1 MRPAVLLSLLVLVVP
16 STGWAQKGVPN
27 TYDEIF
33 RKYSKQYFGV
43 GFDWKVFKAQA
54 MTESNL
60 NPEAKSWVGAKG
72 VMQLMPATY
81 QEIRSKNPEIGEISD
96 PRWNIAAGIFYDRKL
111 WNSWTG
117 HETIKD
123 RLSFVLSSYNAGRG
137 TILKAKGTAEDEGL
151 DSRAWTNVEIV
162 APKVPRWRHEETLN
176 YVRRIQSFYT
186 DISKRNGF
194 ESLLDASEN
203 STPESGRR

>member
-1 MRPAVLLSLLVLVVP
+1 MRKALFLSLLTLLTP
-16 STGWAQKGVPN
+16 WNAWAQKGVPS

-81 QEIRSKNPEIGEISD
+81 QEIQSKNPDIGEISD

-111 WNSWTG
+111 WNSWTE

-151 DSRAWTNVEIV
+151 DSKAWTNVEIV
-162 APKVPRWRHEETLN
+162 APKVPRWRYEETLN
-176 YVRRIQSFYT
+176 YVRRIQSFYV
-186 DISKRNGF
+186 DMSKRNGF
-194 ESLLDASEN
+194 ESFLGGSEN
-203 STPESGRR
+203 HEPNKE

>member
-1 MRPAVLLSLLVLVVP
+1 MRPAVLLSLLLLVVP
-16 STGWAQKGVPN
+16 STGWAQKGVPS

-81 QEIRSKNPEIGEISD
+81 QEIQSKNPEIGEISD
-96 PRWNIAAGIFYDRKL
+96 PRWNIAAGILYDRKL

-203 STPESGRR
+203 STPAPRRR

>member
-1 MRPAVLLSLLVLVVP
+1 MRKRVFLLILALLVP
-16 STGWAQKGVPN
+16 SSAWAQKGMAS

-72 VMQLMPATY
+72 LMQLMPATY
-81 QEIRSKNPEIGEISD
+81 QEIQSKNPEIGEIND

-111 WNSWTG
+111 WKSWTE
-117 HETIKD
+117 HESISD
-123 RLSFVLSSYNAGRG
+123 RVSFVFSSYNAGRG
-137 TILKAKGTAEDEGL
+137 TILKAQDTAEKEGL
-151 DSRAWTNVEIV
+151 NSKTWSNVEVV
-162 APKVPRWRHEETLN
+162 APKVPRWRYEETLN

-194 ESLLDASEN
+194 EGLIIS
-203 STPESGRR
+203 PESSAMDTKK

>member
-1 MRPAVLLSLLVLVVP
+1 MRKALFLSLLTLLAP
-16 STGWAQKGVPN
+16 WSAWAQKGVPS
-27 TYDEIF
+27 TYDETF

-81 QEIRSKNPEIGEISD
+81 QEIQSKNPEIGEISD

-111 WNSWTG
+111 WNSWTE

-137 TILKAKGTAEDEGL
+137 TILKAKGTAENEGL
-151 DSRAWTNVEIV
+151 DSKAWTNVEIV
-162 APKVPRWRHEETLN
+162 APKVPRWRYEETLN
-176 YVRRIQSFYT
+176 YVRRIQSFYV
-186 DISKRNGF
+186 DMSKRNGF
-194 ESLLDASEN
+194 ESFLGGSQNSEPN
-203 STPESGRR
+203 KE

>member
-1 MRPAVLLSLLVLVVP
+1 MRWALFLSLLFLVTP
-16 STGWAQKGVPN
+16 SAGWAQKGIPS
-27 TYDEIF
+27 TYDEIS
-33 RKYSKQYFGV
+33 RKYSKKYIGV
-43 GFDWKVFKAQA
+43 WFDWKGFNVQA

-81 QEIRSKNPEIGEISD
+81 QEIQSKNPEIGEISD

-123 RLSFVLSSYNAGRG
+123 RLSFGLSSYNAGRG
-137 TILKAKGTAEDEGL
+137 TILKAKGRAENEGL
-151 DSRAWTNVEIV
+151 DSKAWTNVEIV
-162 APKVPRWRHEETLN
+162 APKVPRWRYEETLN
-176 YVRRIQSFYT
+176 YVRRIQSFYV

-194 ESLLDASEN
+194 ESLLSPPEN
-203 STPESGRR
+203 STPQPEGK

>member
-1 MRPAVLLSLLVLVVP
+1 MRKSVVLCVLALLAP
-16 STGWAQKGVPN
+16 WSAWAQKGVPS

-81 QEIRSKNPEIGEISD
+81 QEIQSKNPEIGEISD

-111 WNSWTG
+111 WNSWTE
-117 HETIKD
+117 HESIKD

-137 TILKAKGTAEDEGL
+137 TILKAKGTAENEGL
-151 DSRAWTNVEIV
+151 DSKTWSNVEIV
-162 APKVPRWRHEETLN
+162 APKVPKWRYEETLN
-176 YVRRIQSFYT
+176 YVRRIQVFYI
-186 DISKRNGF
+186 DMSKRNGF
-194 ESLLDASEN
+194 ESLLSGSE
-203 STPESGRR
+203 SSSPEAKK

>member
-1 MRPAVLLSLLVLVVP
+1 MRNRVLIFILALLAPSGAWAQQGVP
-16 STGWAQKGVPN
+16 ST
-27 TYDEIF
+27 YDEVF

-72 VMQLMPATY
+72 LMQLMPATY
-81 QEIRSKNPEIGEISD
+81 QEIQSKNPEIGEIND

-111 WNSWTG
+111 WTSWTQ
-117 HETIKD
+117 HESITD

-137 TILKAKGTAEDEGL
+137 TILKAQNTAEKEGL
-151 DSRAWTNVEIV
+151 NSKTWNSVETV
-162 APKVPRWRHEETLN
+162 APKVPRWRYEETLN
-176 YVRRIQSFYT
+176 YVRRIQSFYI
-186 DISKRNGF
+186 DLSKRNGF
-194 ESLLDASEN
+194 EGLLNNSEN
-203 STPESGRR
+203 PSPDTKDK

>member
-1 MRPAVLLSLLVLVVP
+1 MRPAVLLSLLVLVGP
-16 STGWAQKGVPN
+16 SMGWAQKGIPS

-81 QEIRSKNPEIGEISD
+81 QEIQSKNPEIGEISD
-96 PRWNIAAGIFYDRKL
+96 PRWNIAAEFSTIESCGIP
-111 WNSWTG
+111 G
-117 HETIKD
+117 Q
-123 RLSFVLSSYNAGRG
+123 G
-137 TILKAKGTAEDEGL
+137 TKR
-151 DSRAWTNVEIV
+151 SR
-162 APKVPRWRHEETLN
+162 
-176 YVRRIQSFYT
+176 T
-186 DISKRNGF
+186 D
-194 ESLLDASEN
+194 
-203 STPESGRR
+203 

>member
-1 MRPAVLLSLLVLVVP
+1 MRKRILVFILALLAP
-16 STGWAQKGVPN
+16 SSGWAQKGVPS

-60 NPEAKSWVGAKG
+60 NREAKSLVGAKG
-72 VMQLMPATY
+72 LMQLMPATY
-81 QEIRSKNPEIGEISD
+81 QEIQSKNPEIGEISD

-111 WNSWTG
+111 WKSWTE
-117 HETIKD
+117 HESITD

-137 TILKAKGTAEDEGL
+137 TILKAQDTAEKEGL
-151 DSRAWTNVEIV
+151 NSKTWNSVETV
-162 APKVPRWRHEETLN
+162 APKVPRWRYEETLN
-176 YVRRIQSFYT
+176 YIRRIQSFYI

-194 ESLLDASEN
+194 EGLLNSSASGSPDSKE
-203 STPESGRR
+203 

>member
-1 MRPAVLLSLLVLVVP
+1 MRKKVLFLILALLTP
-16 STGWAQKGVPN
+16 SATWAQKGMPS

-60 NPEAKSWVGAKG
+60 NPDAKSWVGAKG
-72 VMQLMPATY
+72 LMQLMPATY
-81 QEIRSKNPEIGEISD
+81 QEIQTKNPEIGEIND

-111 WNSWTG
+111 WNAWTE
-117 HETIKD
+117 HESLTD

-137 TILKAKGTAEDEGL
+137 TILKAQGTAEKEGL
-151 DSRAWTNVEIV
+151 NSKVWTSVETI
-162 APKVPRWRHEETLN
+162 APQVPRWRYEETLN
-176 YVRRIQSFYT
+176 YVRRIQSFYI
-186 DISKRNGF
+186 DLSKRNGF
-194 ESLLDASEN
+194 EGLLN
-203 STPESGRR
+203 NPESSSPDTKK